1 MSIHRHAMFAHAAE
15 QMRRIRPCNPLRRK
29 MASDVEIS
37 RIFSL
42 LHHLMMLF
50 GVANGVLLRADVVP
64 ETAIAHFIFSPNYRD
79 TFFNRGKFFFVADE
93 FLLSNPWSAAAAY
106 PATH

>member
-1 MSIHRHAMFAHAAE
+1 MLLMSIHRDAMFAHAAE
-15 QMRRIRPCNPLRRK
+15 QMRRIRRCNPLRRK

-64 ETAIAHFIFSPNYRD
+64 ETAIAHFIFSANFRD
-79 TFFNRGKFFFVADE
+79 IFFNRGKFFFGGDE
-93 FLLSNPWSAAAAY
+93 FLLGNP
-106 PATH
+106 

>member
-1 MSIHRHAMFAHAAE
+1 MSIQRDAMFAHAAE
-15 QMRRIRPCNPLRRK
+15 QMRRIRRCNPLRRK

-64 ETAIAHFIFSPNYRD
+64 ETAIAHFIFSANFRD
-79 TFFNRGKFFFVADE
+79 IFSIAE
-93 FLLSNPWSAAAAY
+93 SSSSAATSFSLAIREA
-106 PATH
+106 PLLPS